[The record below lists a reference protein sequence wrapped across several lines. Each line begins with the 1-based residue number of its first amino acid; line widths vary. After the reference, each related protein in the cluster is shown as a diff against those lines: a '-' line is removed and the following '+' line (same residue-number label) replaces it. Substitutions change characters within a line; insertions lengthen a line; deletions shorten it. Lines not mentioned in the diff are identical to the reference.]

1 MSVFIDYTVYKI
13 AIFWRVTLLL
23 YIAHVLPISVSRT
36 PHTDLESRVR
46 FKIPEDSRSSRKFDS
61 VRTAPRVAKLSFED
75 YHVTW
80 SGIATSKA
88 RQDLK
93 NPCKYDNTVNDS

>member
-1 MSVFIDYTVYKI
+1 MGTHYQYLSELNPTFCY
-13 AIFWRVTLLL
+13 F
-23 YIAHVLPISVSRT
+23 SVSRT
-36 PHTDLESRVR
+36 PHADLESRVR
-46 FKIPEDSRSSRKFDS
+46 FKIPEETRSSRKFDS

-93 NPCKYDNTVNDS
+93 NPC